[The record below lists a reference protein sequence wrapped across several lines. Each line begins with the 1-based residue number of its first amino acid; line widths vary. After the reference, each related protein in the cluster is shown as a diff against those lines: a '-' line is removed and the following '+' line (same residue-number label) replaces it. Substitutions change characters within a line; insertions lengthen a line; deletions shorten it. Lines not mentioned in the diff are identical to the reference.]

1 MVKDMT
7 VNTVFL
13 PKASQFSQS
22 LESFAEDKYNKL
34 NFIQSVKEKDKDI
47 CCFASVGLR
56 KSTQREKCKQ

>member
-34 NFIQSVKEKDKDI
+34 NFI
-47 CCFASVGLR
+47 
-56 KSTQREKCKQ
+56 